1 MNTQP
6 CFKALSGIGRMHR
19 FGGTVGGVS
28 TRFGRIESRIRKLG
42 SLGAWLG
49 CALVIGLGVSPSAIA
64 QETVT
69 YIHTDA
75 LGSVVAESDA
85 NGNVIKRYVY
95 EPYGA
100 AVGGQVMDGPGYT
113 GHVSDSATG
122 LSYMQQRYMDPQ
134 LGVFLS
140 VDPVTAYDQPVL
152 QFNRFRY
159 GNGNPYKFTDPDGR
173 ESGAAFKVVNDAT
186 NGQPITPPP
195 RNPNDRLGPAIGAA
209 LTAILAAP
217 VLAEAGLAAMANP
230 AAVATATEIGAGAAG
245 LTGTSGAVVGKI
257 TGYTKHGLNQA
268 ISRDGGRG
276 VSTKAIL
283 TAVREPA
290 KVAEQAGGKT
300 AYTGKDAKVVLNGEG
315 KVITAIPRNSDG
327 LRDPKVK

>member
-1 MNTQP
+1 MRTCRDAAGGAISRFRRFESQFRQLAAIGTWL
-6 CFKALSGIGRMHR
+6 CFALP
-19 FGGTVGGVS
+19 F
-28 TRFGRIESRIRKLG
+28 
-42 SLGAWLG
+42 
-49 CALVIGLGVSPSAIA
+49 GLGLLPSAIA
-64 QETVT
+64 AGQETVT

-75 LGSVVAESDA
+75 LGSVVAETDA
-85 NGNVIKRYVY
+85 NGKVIKRYDY

-100 AVGGQVMDGPGYT
+100 LAGGQATDGPGYT
-113 GHVSDSATG
+113 GHVSDSVTG

-134 LGVFLS
+134 LGIFLS
-140 VDPVTAYDQPVL
+140 VDPVTAYQKPVE
-152 QFNRFRY
+152 QFNRYRY
-159 GNGNPYKFTDPDGR
+159 ANGNPYKFTDPDGR

-195 RNPNDRLGPAIGAA
+195 RNPSDSLGPAIGVA

-217 VLAEAGLAAMANP
+217 VLAEGGLAAMANP
-230 AAVATATEIGAGAAG
+230 GAVATAAEIGAGAAG
-245 LTGTSGAVVGKI
+245 VTGTSGAVAGKI

-276 VSTKAIL
+276 VSAKAIL
-283 TAVREPA
+283 SAVKEPA

-315 KVITAIPRNSDG
+315 KVITAFPKNSEG